1 MLKSALCTIALLLA
15 CCAHAAEPRVT
26 LKTNMGSITLELYP
40 QNAPRTVENFL
51 QYVKDGH
58 YDGTVFHRVIDGF
71 MVQGGGYTPRWEE
84 KPTRPPIPN
93 EAGNGLR
100 NSAGMVAMARTS
112 DPNSATAQFFINL
125 AGNDFL
131 DFRDRTPQGYGY
143 AVFGKVV
150 DGMDVVHR
158 IAKTPT
164 HAGPPPHE
172 NVPVRPV
179 VIQRAE
185 IVTAAPQ
192 PRK

>member
-1 MLKSALCTIALLLA
+1 MVKLHTTQG
-15 CCAHAAEPRVT
+15 V
-26 LKTNMGSITLELYP
+26 ITLELDAAKAP
-40 QNAPRTVENFL
+40 QTVANFL
-51 QYVKDGH
+51 QYVNSGF
-58 YDGTVFHRVIDGF
+58 YANTLFHRVIDGF
-71 MVQGGGYTPRWEE
+71 MLQGGGYTPRWEE

-150 DGMDVVHR
+150 DGMDVVRR